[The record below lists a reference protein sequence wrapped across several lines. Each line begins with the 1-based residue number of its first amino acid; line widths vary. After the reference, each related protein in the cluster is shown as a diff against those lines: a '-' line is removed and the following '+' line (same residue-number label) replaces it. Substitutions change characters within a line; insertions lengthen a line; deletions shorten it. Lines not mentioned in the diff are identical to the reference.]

1 MNKTAF
7 DIVEDSFEKQA
18 AFNIGAIAKT
28 VGAGIKSMATA
39 TKNLPNSLNNVKNLN
54 NFAKNTNLSQS
65 TRSLATQARNKQIGN
80 VAKGMALPTAGVAGA
95 SMIGASINNSL
106 NNNNQQKT
114 AFDIVND
121 SFEKVA
127 EARWQKEMRK
137 LVSSGASR
145 DKIRSFSNK
154 LKGTPT
160 HGKELADNLSRYSES
175 VRAGFGKGL
184 PNRSGYDYKLDGVL
198 EATRSALKDTHGVR
212 SIGMNEHFIKRRGLN
227 EFSNKIRK
235 AKGPKTKQRAIQEYR
250 DMMSNGGIENVP
262 KIKRQLAASNKQ
274 R

>member
-1 MNKTAF
+1 MNKTAC
-7 DIVEDSFEKQA
+7 DIINESFEKVA
-18 AFNIGAIAKT
+18 ALNLGGIASAIGK
-28 VGAGIKSMATA
+28 GAKSMATA
-39 TKNLPNSLNNVKNLN
+39 TKNLPNSLNNAKRLN
-54 NFAKNTNLSQS
+54 TFAKNTNLSES
-65 TRSLATQARNKQIGN
+65 TRNIAGIARNKQLGN
-80 VAKGMALPTAGVAGA
+80 AAKGMILPGAGIMGA
-95 SMIGASINNSL
+95 SAIGAGINKSI
-106 NNNNQQKT
+106 NNNQQKT
-114 AFDIVND
+114 AFDIVNE

-175 VRAGFGKGL
+175 VRAGFAKGL